1 MNSLRRT
8 LVAALGLAPLA
19 GFAQAQRPAAGV
31 DFSELRPAQ
40 PVEAQGKIEVI
51 EFFWYG
57 CPHCYSM
64 QPLLEKWIPRLA
76 ADVNFRRVPAV
87 LNEGWAREAAVY
99 YSFEALGVLDKLH
112 RPFFDAIH
120 RERLS
125 TRNPATLADWLRRQ
139 EVDPKRYDEAF
150 KSFGVQSKVRRAAQQ
165 SAAYRIDGT
174 PALAVHGRY
183 TISGEQARTQDRMLN
198 IADFLIG
205 VARQG
210 GRAAG

>member
-1 MNSLRRT
+1 
-8 LVAALGLAPLA
+8 
-19 GFAQAQRPAAGV
+19 
-31 DFSELRPAQ
+31 LRPAQ
-40 PVEAQGKIEVI
+40 PIEAQGKVEVI

-76 ADVNFRRVPAV
+76 PDVNFRRVPAV

-99 YSFEALGVLDKLH
+99 YSFEALNVLDKLH

-120 RERLS
+120 RERLN
-125 TRNPATLADWLRRQ
+125 TRNPAALAEWLRKHD
-139 EVDPKRYDEAF
+139 VDPAKHEDAF

-183 TISGEQARTQDRMLN
+183 TISGEQARTQDRMLS
-198 IADFLIG
+198 IADYLVE
-205 VARQG
+205 VARKG
-210 GRAAG
+210 GQAAS

>member
-1 MNSLRRT
+1 MDFRRRT
-8 LVAALGLAPLA
+8 LVAALGLAPFA
-19 GFAQAQRPAAGV
+19 GWAQATRLAPGV
-31 DFSELRPAQ
+31 DFTELRPAQ
-40 PVEAQGKIEVI
+40 PVEAQGKVEVI

-64 QPLLEKWIPRLA
+64 QPLLEKWIPRLPP
-76 ADVNFRRVPAV
+76 DVNFRRVPAV

-99 YSFEALGVLDKLH
+99 YSFEALNVLEKMH

-120 RERLS
+120 RERVN
-125 TRNPATLADWLRRQ
+125 TRDPATLSEWLRKHD
-139 EVDPKRYDEAF
+139 VDPAKYENAY

-183 TISGEQARTQDRMLN
+183 TISGEQARTQDRMLS
-198 IADFLIG
+198 IADYLVE
-205 VARQG
+205 VARKG
-210 GRAAG
+210 GQAAS